1 MKRVLSATFC
11 LWLSGATAFT
21 TNPKVVKSEPR
32 TSSYNADTALMATLY
47 GHPGTRSPLVNW
59 GAYEVGVE
67 LTMGDLSK
75 NPHPFGQ
82 IPCLTDDDDVLVFES
97 GAILHYLHDKTKESL
112 NKADAAL
119 VTSWITWANAS
130 LDPICFLE
138 TPDGKVYDTG
148 LKQPNKRID
157 QLNNMLE
164 KQSFLIGDQFS
175 LADVAVASYLLYVLQ
190 FFRDTD
196 LSRWP
201 NIVRYM
207 KDCASRPAY
216 GQAFGENVQANMVD
230 QLESDPKKKVFG
242 MFLSTVVSTVVL
254 QSNSEEIERIS
265 FVQQEVTS
273 KSFKKASTKIYWTLG
288 WTLSPT

>member
-11 LWLSGATAFT
+11 LWLSVATAFT

-230 QLESDPKKKVFG
+230 QLESDPKKKLFG
-242 MFLSTVVSTVVL
+242 MF
-254 QSNSEEIERIS
+254 
-265 FVQQEVTS
+265 
-273 KSFKKASTKIYWTLG
+273 
-288 WTLSPT
+288 